1 MIRRAFIKRF
11 SAGVLGCGMLAEA
24 LLSKGPTMA
33 VALTDAPVVTANS
46 ISGDRRIDLGPRVR
60 DRKDMEHRFEA
71 RADNPRQHRQVRRGV
86 LYVNGLADYG

>member
-24 LLSKGPTMA
+24 LLSKGPTMEVVTSMLQP
-33 VALTDAPVVTANS
+33 VATANS
-46 ISGDRRIDLGPRVR
+46 ISGDRKIDLGPRVR

-71 RADNPRQHRQVRRGV
+71 EPDWRSNPRLGIIY
-86 LYVNGLADYG
+86 LNGIRDPR